1 MTLTVSPSGIKAAE
15 RVIDQAVRGTPLLSD
30 IRLPQVSAIS
40 VVLKDETRTPIGSF
54 KGRGT
59 EYFAHQYA
67 DKTPKVVCASAGNF
81 GQGLARS
88 MTRRGGEA
96 IVFAA
101 TNANPLKIDR
111 MRELGADVRLA
122 GADFD
127 AANAAAKAFA
137 AEQDLPFVEDAAFG
151 EIAEGAGT
159 IAKEMTDAGAA
170 FEAIYVPV
178 GGGALINGIG
188 TWLKQCRPEVK
199 VIGVCAE
206 GAPAFAHSW
215 REGRVIETK
224 TVDTFADGIAIR
236 TPLWPAIQLMR
247 RVVDD
252 CILVS
257 DQQML
262 DAMQTMHK
270 ALGLRLEP
278 AGAAGIAGALCDAP
292 ARGVEQAA
300 TVLCGANVPPD
311 KQLAW
316 FGSDPG

>member
-1 MTLTVSPSGIKAAE
+1 MTLTVSPTGIEAAE
-15 RVIDQAVRGTPLLSD
+15 LVIDQEVRGTPFLSD
-30 IRLPQVSAIS
+30 IRLPQVPAIS
-40 VVLKDETRTPIGSF
+40 ALLKDETQTPIGSF

-59 EYFAHQYA
+59 EHFAHQYA
-67 DKTPKVVCASAGNF
+67 KKTPKVVCASAGNF

-88 MTRRGGEA
+88 MSRRGGEA

-111 MRELGADVRLA
+111 MRELGANVRLA

-137 AEQDLPFVEDAAFG
+137 EERDLPFVEDAAFG

-159 IAKEMTDAGAA
+159 IAKEMTDAGAS
-170 FEAIYVPV
+170 FDAIYVPI

-188 TWLKQCRPEVK
+188 TWLKHCRPEVK

-224 TVDTFADGIAIR
+224 SVDTIADGIAIR
-236 TPLWPAIQLMR
+236 TPLWPAFEQMR

-262 DAMQTMHK
+262 DAMQAVHK
-270 ALGLRLEP
+270 AIGVRLEP
-278 AGAAGIAGALCDAP
+278 AGAAGVAGLMCDASV
-292 ARGVEQAA
+292 RGVEHAA

-311 KQLAW
+311 KQVAW
-316 FGSDPG
+316 FGSAPD